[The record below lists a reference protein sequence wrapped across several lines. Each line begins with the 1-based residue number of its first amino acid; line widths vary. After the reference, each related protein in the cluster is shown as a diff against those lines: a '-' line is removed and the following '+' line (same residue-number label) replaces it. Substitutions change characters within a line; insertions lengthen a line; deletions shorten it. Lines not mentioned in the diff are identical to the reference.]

1 MSYTI
6 KFSAH
11 AARSFRKLPRQIQ
24 VRLYAAIEPL
34 RDNPRM
40 QGSEKLKGSDNAYR
54 IRVGDYRLLYEIMD
68 DELVVY
74 VIETGHRGEVH
85 RPK

>member
-1 MSYTI
+1 
-6 KFSAH
+6 
-11 AARSFRKLPRQIQ
+11 
-24 VRLYAAIEPL
+24 
-34 RDNPRM
+34 M

-74 VIETGHRGEVH
+74 VIETGHRREVY